1 MKGGKQILISKIDS
15 MLNGRKCYG
24 RNTKQ
29 RRTRWMGGGDYS
41 FKQGDQGTSLVV
53 QWLRLHSP
61 NARGPDLFPGQG
73 IRSHMV
79 QIRSHILQLKIL
91 HATTKTWHC
100 VYVCSVGFTLCDT
113 MVCSPLGFSVHGIF
127 QVRILEWVA
136 IPFSRRSSQTSDQT
150 HVSSISCIGRRIL
163 YHQRH
168 LGSIK

>member
-1 MKGGKQILISKIDS
+1 MLISKIDS
-15 MLNGRKCYG
+15 MLNGRKCCG
-24 RNTKQ
+24 RNNKAEKAE
-29 RRTRWMGGGDYS
+29 MDGGGVYS

-61 NARGPDLFPGQG
+61 NARGRDLIPGQG
-73 IRSHMV
+73 TRSHMV

-91 HATTKTWHC
+91 HATTKTWPC
-100 VYVCSVGFTLCDT
+100 VYVCSVGFTLCHT
-113 MVCSPLGFSVHGIF
+113 MVCSPLGFSVRGIF
-127 QVRILEWVA
+127 QARILEWVA
-136 IPFSRRSSQTSDQT
+136 IPFSRRSSPPRDQT